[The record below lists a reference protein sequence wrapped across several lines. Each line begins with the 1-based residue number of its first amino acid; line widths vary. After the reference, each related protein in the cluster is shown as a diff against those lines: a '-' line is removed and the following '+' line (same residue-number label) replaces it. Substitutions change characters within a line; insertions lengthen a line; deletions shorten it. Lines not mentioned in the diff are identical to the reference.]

1 MAFYGTIVGEID
13 PNVKEPFFTES
24 VQFVEGG
31 LCVRKKLCIALA
43 AIFVIFLA
51 LGIVLNSQQGL
62 YYGDQFWRLKKDGR
76 YVCGKDWV
84 RRTGE
89 GKVEM
94 SIDGELIT
102 AEKTSL
108 PDGGLRMDFSDGWA
122 VEHSIE
128 DDFHYDYD
136 FGIYPWSNDA
146 SLILTDMEKQDF
158 RFAAAAREER
168 NPFYDGESGEII
180 GETVHIL
187 SAEGDQLDWQELWFG
202 HPEYSTAE
210 REIIVLEGGVRLPVG
225 IAYSAYDC
233 ILQNTDGEYLL
244 DAHKL
249 GRIRAGGAD
258 TDRCSFSWFLLNIEQ
273 GMHKARGDAAP
284 VAGFVL
290 LYLLGAAQM
299 IWPEKLAF
307 FGSRWQFR
315 DEPELSEAGLTAM
328 YIGAAVVMF
337 LGIIMLFV
345 GL

>member
-1 MAFYGTIVGEID
+1 M
-13 PNVKEPFFTES
+13 
-24 VQFVEGG
+24 Q
-31 LCVRKKLCIALA
+31 KKLIIALA
-43 AIFVIFLA
+43 AIFVIFLV

-62 YYGDQFWRLKKDGR
+62 YYEDQFWRLKKDGR

-102 AEKTSL
+102 AEKSSL
-108 PDGGLRMDFSDGWA
+108 PDGGIRMDFSDGWA
-122 VEHSIE
+122 VERSSE
-128 DDFHYDYD
+128 DDFLFH
-136 FGIYPWSNDA
+136 FGSFAWSADA
-146 SLILTDMEKQDF
+146 ELILTDMEKQDF
-158 RFAAAAREER
+158 EFAPAAREER
-168 NPFYDGESGEII
+168 SPFYDGESGEII

-187 SAEGDQLDWQELWFG
+187 SAEGDQLDWREIWFD
-202 HPEYSTAE
+202 HPEHSTPE
-210 REIIVLEGGVRLPVG
+210 REIVILEEGVRLPVS

-233 ILQNTDGEYLL
+233 ILQNAEGEYLL

-249 GRIRAGGAD
+249 GRIRAGGPE

-273 GMHKARGDAAP
+273 GMHNVRGDVPP

-290 LYLLGAAQM
+290 LYVLGAAQM

-307 FGSRWQFR
+307 FGSRWRFR

-328 YIGAAVVMF
+328 YIGAAVVML